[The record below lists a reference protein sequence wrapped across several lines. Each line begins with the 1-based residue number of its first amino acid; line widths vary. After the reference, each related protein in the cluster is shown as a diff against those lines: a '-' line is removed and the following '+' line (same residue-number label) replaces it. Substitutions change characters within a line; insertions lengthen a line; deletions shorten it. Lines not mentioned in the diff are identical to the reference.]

1 MCFINHLL
9 FLREKNL
16 QNPKATY
23 VAALKIEKNVN
34 EVKRLF
40 SNSSRLFDPHGKS
53 ISDPMKNEH
62 NETSETPAKFMNLS
76 EDLSNKMI

>member
-1 MCFINHLL
+1 MCFINHLV
-9 FLREKNL
+9 FLSEKNL

-23 VAALKIEKNVN
+23 VVVLKIEKNMN
-34 EVKRLF
+34 EAKRLC

-62 NETSETPAKFMNLS
+62 NETGETPAKFMDLL